1 MEGWKICLNWIAR
14 GLEMIQPK
22 GLVVPLS
29 DWDRGPSICFVWDLQ
44 HIHWVPRFQKI
55 QSTSWRF
62 PLHRTYRPLL
72 ACQTVCHKLTT
83 PHPHSPTF
91 FILSSHDIKSNDLM
105 THSDALTDYVVK
117 HDPCQGS
124 TDPLITLQN
133 IFHPFWSSSCLAWS
147 RLGYHHLS
155 SHKPISFYLS

>member
-1 MEGWKICLNWIAR
+1 MSPCPIKTGAR
-14 GLEMIQPK
+14 L
-22 GLVVPLS
+22 
-29 DWDRGPSICFVWDLQ
+29 FVLFG
-44 HIHWVPRFQKI
+44 IYNT
-55 QSTSWRF
+55 STGFLDFKKSKAHLGVFRCIEHTGHCS
-62 PLHRTYRPLL
+62 P
-72 ACQTVCHKLTT
+72 ACHTVCHKLTI

-91 FILSSHDIKSNDLM
+91 LIVSSHDIKSKDLM